1 METAKNGEQIEDLA
15 RRFVAGLPS
24 ALGSMRDDVEANF
37 RAVLQSA
44 AGRLDLTSRA
54 EFDVQK
60 KVLERARARIA
71 ELETKVSA
79 LEGAL
84 KDRLKKLDTA

>member
-1 METAKNGEQIEDLA
+1 MEPMQLEEMA

-24 ALGSMRDDVEANF
+24 ALGSMRADLEANF

-54 EFDVQK
+54 EFDVQS
-60 KVLERARARIA
+60 KVLARSRERIALLEARID
-71 ELETKVSA
+71 A
-79 LEGAL
+79 LEERLQAL
-84 KDRLKKLDTA
+84 TPPVELAS

>member
-1 METAKNGEQIEDLA
+1 MEPMQLEEMA

-24 ALGSMRDDVEANF
+24 ALGSMRADLEANF

-54 EFDVQK
+54 EFDVQS
-60 KVLERARARIA
+60 KVLARSRERIALLEARID
-71 ELETKVSA
+71 A
-79 LEGAL
+79 LEE
-84 KDRLKKLDTA
+84 RLQAPTPPVELAS

>member
-1 METAKNGEQIEDLA
+1 MEPMQLEEMA

-24 ALGSMRDDVEANF
+24 ALGSMRADLEANF

-54 EFDVQK
+54 EFDVQS
-60 KVLERARARIA
+60 KVLARSRERIALLEARI
-71 ELETKVSA
+71 EA
-79 LEGAL
+79 LEERLQAL
-84 KDRLKKLDTA
+84 TPQVELAS

>member
-1 METAKNGEQIEDLA
+1 MEPMQLEEMA

-24 ALGSMRDDVEANF
+24 ALGSMRADLEANF

-54 EFDVQK
+54 EFDVQS
-60 KVLERARARIA
+60 KVLARSRERIALLEARID
-71 ELETKVSA
+71 A
-79 LEGAL
+79 LEQRLQKLVPADPGAY
-84 KDRLKKLDTA
+84 